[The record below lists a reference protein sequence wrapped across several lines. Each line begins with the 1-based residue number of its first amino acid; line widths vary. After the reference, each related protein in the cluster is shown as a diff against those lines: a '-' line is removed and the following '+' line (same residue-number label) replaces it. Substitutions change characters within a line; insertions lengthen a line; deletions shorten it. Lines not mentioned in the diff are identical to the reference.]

1 MLLCLTANH
10 QNASFDLLEKLS
22 IGAPAAA
29 SDLVAGS
36 AFVSGAVVLATCN
49 RFEAYLDIDEPL
61 TGSSAVAV
69 ESTIDA
75 MSSASGVLPEE
86 LRKSVKVITGD
97 AVAGHLF
104 SVTAG
109 LESVV
114 VGEDEISGQVGR
126 ALEAARVSG
135 TATSTLDT
143 LFQTATRTSREV
155 KNHTAL
161 GGAGRSL
168 VRLALELA
176 SSRVTDWSKTRVLLV
191 GTGQYAATTLGALRD
206 RGATDVRVFSP
217 SGRAAKFASKY
228 GIEFETSLS
237 EAIADSDVVLTCTST
252 LAITPADV
260 PNDNR
265 RLVIDL
271 GLPRNVDPAV
281 ATLAGVELL
290 DLDLI
295 SRHAPVEALTA
306 ATDARALIG
315 DAAASYL
322 SAATVEPA
330 IVAFRSHVFDL
341 LDAEIERAQRRSG
354 DSTDTVAAL
363 RHLAGV
369 LLHGPSVRARTLA
382 REGRGGEFV
391 AALDALY
398 GIAPE
403 AVIHPLVTATDSSD
417 ADDLA
422 V

>member
-29 SDLVAGS
+29 SSLVAGS

-61 TGSSAVAV
+61 TGSTPVAV
-69 ESTIDA
+69 QSTIDA
-75 MSSASGVLPEE
+75 MSSASGVLPDD
-86 LRKSVKVITGD
+86 LRNSVTVITGD

-217 SGRAAKFASKY
+217 SGRAAKFAGKY
-228 GIEFETSLS
+228 GIEFETSLAA
-237 EAIADSDVVLTCTST
+237 AIADSDVVLTCTST

-315 DAAASYL
+315 DAAASFL

-341 LDAEIERAQRRSG
+341 LDTEIERAERRAG

-382 REGRGGEFV
+382 REGRADEFV

-398 GIAPE
+398 GIAPA
-403 AVIHPLVTATDSSD
+403 AVVHPLVAATD
-417 ADDLA
+417 ADDELA

>member
-1 MLLCLTANH
+1 VLLCLTANH

-29 SDLVAGS
+29 TDLVAGS

-75 MSSASGVLPEE
+75 MSTASGVLPEE
-86 LRKSVKVITGD
+86 LRKSVKIITGD

-237 EAIADSDVVLTCTST
+237 AAIADSDVVLTCTST

-341 LDAEIERAQRRSG
+341 LDAEIERAQRRAG

-382 REGRGGEFV
+382 REGRGDEFV

-403 AVIHPLVTATDSSD
+403 AVIHPLVTPATASE

>member
-10 QNASFDLLEKLS
+10 QNTSFDLLEKLS
-22 IGAPAAA
+22 FGAPGAAA
-29 SDLVAGS
+29 DLVAGS

-61 TGSSAVAV
+61 TGATAVAV
-69 ESTIDA
+69 QSTIDA

-86 LRKSVKVITGD
+86 LRRSVTVITGD

-176 SSRVTDWSKTRVLLV
+176 SSRVTDWSQTRVLLV

-217 SGRAAKFASKY
+217 SGRAAKFAAKY
-228 GIEFETSLS
+228 GIEFETSLAA
-237 EAIADSDVVLTCTST
+237 AIADSDVVLTCTST

-260 PNDNR
+260 SNDNR

-281 ATLAGVELL
+281 ALLPGVELL

-315 DAAASYL
+315 DAAASFL

-341 LDAEIERAQRRSG
+341 LDTEIERAERRSG

-382 REGRGGEFV
+382 REGRGDEFV

-398 GIAPE
+398 GIAPAA
-403 AVIHPLVTATDSSD
+403 AVHPLVTASD
-417 ADDLA
+417 ADDELA
-422 V
+422 G

>member
-1 MLLCLTANH
+1 VLLCLTANH

-29 SDLVAGS
+29 SSLVSGS
-36 AFVSGAVVLATCN
+36 AFVTGAVVLATCN

-61 TGSSAVAV
+61 TGATAVAV
-69 ESTIDA
+69 QSTIDA
-75 MSSASGVLPEE
+75 MSYASGVLPDE
-86 LRKSVKVITGD
+86 LRRSVKVITGD

-126 ALEAARVSG
+126 ALEAARASG
-135 TATSTLDT
+135 TASSTLDT
-143 LFQTATRTSREV
+143 LFQNAARTSRDV
-155 KNHTAL
+155 KNHTSL

-176 SSRVTDWSKTRVLLV
+176 SSRVTDWSQTRVLLV
-191 GTGQYAATTLGALRD
+191 GTGQYAATTLAALRD
-206 RGATDVRVFSP
+206 RGAVDVRVFSP
-217 SGRAAKFASKY
+217 SGRAAKFAAKY
-228 GIEFETSLS
+228 GIAFETSLPS
-237 EAIADSDVVLTCTST
+237 AIAASDVVVTCTST
-252 LAITPADV
+252 MAVSTTDV
-260 PNDNR
+260 TDDTR

-281 ATLAGVELL
+281 ALMPGVELL

-295 SRHAPVEALTA
+295 SKHAPVEALTA

-315 DAAASYL
+315 DAAASFT

-330 IVAFRSHVFDL
+330 IVAFRSHIFDL
-341 LDAEIERAQRRSG
+341 LDSEIERVERRSG
-354 DSTDTVAAL
+354 DSTETVAAL

-369 LLHGPSVRARTLA
+369 LLHGPSVRARELA
-382 REGRGGEFV
+382 REGRADEFA

-398 GIAPE
+398 GVGPGA
-403 AVIHPLVTATDSSD
+403 ALVRPLLA
-417 ADDLA
+417 AEDDELA
-422 V
+422 G

>member
-1 MLLCLTANH
+1 VLLCLTANH

-29 SDLVAGS
+29 TDLVAGS

-75 MSSASGVLPEE
+75 MSTASGVLPEE
-86 LRKSVKVITGD
+86 LRKSVKIITGD

-237 EAIADSDVVLTCTST
+237 AAIADSDVVLTCTST

-265 RLVIDL
+265 RLVVDL

-341 LDAEIERAQRRSG
+341 LDAEIERAQRRAG

-382 REGRGGEFV
+382 REGRGDEFV

-403 AVIHPLVTATDSSD
+403 AVIHPLVTPATASE

>member
-22 IGAPAAA
+22 FGAPAAA
-29 SDLVAGS
+29 ADLVTGS

-61 TGSSAVAV
+61 TGSTAVAV
-69 ESTIDA
+69 QSTIDA
-75 MSSASGVLPEE
+75 MSSASGVLSDE
-86 LRKSVKVITGD
+86 LRRSVTVITGD

-104 SVTAG
+104 AVTAG

-126 ALEAARVSG
+126 ALEAARASG
-135 TATSTLDT
+135 TASSTLDT
-143 LFQTATRTSREV
+143 LFQTAARTSREV

-176 SSRVTDWSKTRVLLV
+176 SSRVTDWSQARVLLV
-191 GTGQYAATTLGALRD
+191 GTGQYAATTLAALRD
-206 RGATDVRVFSP
+206 RGAVDVRVFSP
-217 SGRAAKFASKY
+217 SGRAAKFAAKY
-228 GIEFETSLS
+228 GIPFETSLS
-237 EAIADSDVVLTCTST
+237 SAITGSDVVVTCTST
-252 LAITPADV
+252 MAISPADV
-260 PNDNR
+260 VDASR

-271 GLPRNVDPAV
+271 GLPRNVDPTV
-281 ATLAGVELL
+281 ATLPGVELL

-295 SRHAPVEALTA
+295 SKHAPVEALTA

-315 DAAASYL
+315 DAAASFT
-322 SAATVEPA
+322 SAASVEPS
-330 IVAFRSHVFDL
+330 IVALRSHVFDL
-341 LDAEIERAQRRSG
+341 LDAEIERAERRAGSA
-354 DSTDTVAAL
+354 DAATDTVAAL

-369 LLHGPSVRARTLA
+369 LLHGPSVRARDLA
-382 REGRGGEFV
+382 REGRGDEFV

-398 GIAPE
+398 GVAPA
-403 AVIHPLVTATDSSD
+403 AVVRPVTAV
-417 ADDLA
+417 DDDELA
-422 V
+422 S

>member
-1 MLLCLTANH
+1 VLLCLTANH

-29 SDLVAGS
+29 TDLVAGS

-75 MSSASGVLPEE
+75 MSTASGVLPEE
-86 LRKSVKVITGD
+86 LRKSVKIITGD

-237 EAIADSDVVLTCTST
+237 AAIADSDVVLTCTST

-341 LDAEIERAQRRSG
+341 LDAEIERAQRRAG

-382 REGRGGEFV
+382 REGRGDEFV

-403 AVIHPLVTATDSSD
+403 AVIHPLVTPATPSK

>member
-1 MLLCLTANH
+1 VLLCLTANH

-29 SDLVAGS
+29 SSLVSGS
-36 AFVSGAVVLATCN
+36 AFVTGAVVLATCN

-61 TGSSAVAV
+61 TGATAVAV
-69 ESTIDA
+69 QSTIDA
-75 MSSASGVLPEE
+75 MSYASGVLPDE
-86 LRKSVKVITGD
+86 LRRSVKVITGD

-126 ALEAARVSG
+126 ALEAARASG
-135 TATSTLDT
+135 TASSTLDT
-143 LFQTATRTSREV
+143 LFQNAARTSRDV
-155 KNHTAL
+155 KNHTSL

-176 SSRVTDWSKTRVLLV
+176 SSRVTDWSQTRVLLV
-191 GTGQYAATTLGALRD
+191 GTGQYAATTLAALRD
-206 RGATDVRVFSP
+206 RGAVDVRVFSP
-217 SGRAAKFASKY
+217 SGRAAKFAAKY
-228 GIEFETSLS
+228 GIAFETSLPS
-237 EAIADSDVVLTCTST
+237 AIAASDVVVTCTST
-252 LAITPADV
+252 MAVSTTDVAD
-260 PNDNR
+260 DTR

-281 ATLAGVELL
+281 ALMPGVELL

-295 SRHAPVEALTA
+295 SKHAPVEALTA

-315 DAAASYL
+315 DAAASFT

-330 IVAFRSHVFDL
+330 IVAFRSHIFDL
-341 LDAEIERAQRRSG
+341 LDSEIERVERRSG
-354 DSTDTVAAL
+354 DSTETVAAL

-369 LLHGPSVRARTLA
+369 LLHGPSVRARELA
-382 REGRGGEFV
+382 REGRADEFA

-398 GIAPE
+398 GVGPGA
-403 AVIHPLVTATDSSD
+403 ALVRPLLA
-417 ADDLA
+417 AEDDELA
-422 V
+422 G